1 MSDRITL
8 LATGAS
14 DILPIIAVAGG
25 LAFAFF
31 ISIAGMIQSYART
44 QQRERTK
51 REVAAY
57 IAEGSMTPDEGERI
71 IRAGNDQDAK
81 KGGCWF

>member
-1 MSDRITL
+1 MTEQLSL
-8 LATGAS
+8 LATDTG

-44 QQRERTK
+44 RQREQTK

-57 IAEGSMTPDEGERI
+57 IAEGSMTPEEGERI
-71 IRAGNDQDAK
+71 IRAGSEDAK
-81 KGGCWF
+81 KGGSWF